1 MQQDYKYLQSLSLF
15 SISSTIGDIKRFKEI
30 AGLTYEEGFGFVL
43 EKARLRFG
51 VPIECRIRCFL
62 KQCAGMWQPKA
73 DEEFA
78 PRIRILLTKLG
89 PSFVKLG
96 QVLSLRPDL
105 LPQEITSELS
115 KLTNQVP
122 SFPFTQVKQV
132 IENDLDKPLEK
143 LFKHFDRV
151 PLAAASLAQVHK
163 AVLFDGTKVAVKVQR
178 PGIRYTI
185 EKDIH
190 IMTFFARMIETYVP
204 EWRTY
209 RPLQLVKE
217 FADTIGRELD
227 FTIEA
232 IHAKRFAQ
240 MFTGDD
246 TVKVAKIFKDHS
258 SKNVLTMELIEG
270 INLGDAKALA
280 HAKIDKKVLA
290 QNGVTALLRQVFVEG
305 FFHADPHPGNYFAL
319 PGNVFA
325 FIDYGMAGR
334 MMEKD
339 RLELASFFISFLNQD
354 SESAIKHL
362 LHIVD
367 AKYATNLP
375 SFEHDVD
382 DILHE
387 WYGAKLKEVSLTQ
400 AFFRIMESGRK
411 NNIYFPSSFAFLGK
425 SLLTT
430 ESMGFALDPEFDFG
444 QQMKPY
450 IAKIIR
456 EELNPVKARTKILD
470 QSLDYINYAQT
481 FPDMTMRLLEKLD
494 SGEVGVKI
502 NTDELEELEQK
513 IAVSGYRQ
521 LITTILVMI
530 IIAVGITYLIQAK
543 LFNLHLSVGTFGI
556 VLLVILLLWIW
567 RK

>member
-1 MQQDYKYLQSLSLF
+1 MSILSLPDA
-15 SISSTIGDIKRFKEI
+15 IGDIKRFRTI
-30 AGLTYEEGFGFVL
+30 AGLVFEEGFSFAL
-43 EKARLRFG
+43 EKSRLRWG

-62 KQCAGMWQPKA
+62 KQCVGMWHPQPSS
-73 DEEFA
+73 DY
-78 PRIRILLTKLG
+78 PTRLRILLTMLG

-105 LPQEITSELS
+105 LPVELTNELS

-122 SFPFTQVKQV
+122 PFPYAQAKQI
-132 IENDLDKPLEK
+132 IERDLGKPLEK
-143 LFKHFDRV
+143 LFKHFDKE

-163 AVLFDGTKVAVKVQR
+163 AVLFNDTKVAVKVQR
-178 PGIRYTI
+178 PAIREMI

-190 IMTFFARMIETYVP
+190 IMAFFARLVEERVP
-204 EWRTY
+204 EWRMY
-209 RPLQLVKE
+209 RPTAIVRE

-232 IHAKRFAQ
+232 IHAKRFAA
-240 MFTGDD
+240 MFAEDPTI
-246 TVKVAKIFKDHS
+246 KVASIFKDQS

-270 INLGDAKALA
+270 IKLDDEGALAKAS
-280 HAKIDKKVLA
+280 IDKKILA
-290 QNGVTALLRQVFVEG
+290 QNGVNALLRQVFVEG

-325 FIDYGMAGR
+325 FIDYGMVGR

-339 RLELASFFISFLNQD
+339 RLELASFFISFLNED

-367 AKYATNLP
+367 AGNATNLP

-387 WYGAKLKEVSLTQ
+387 WYGAKLKDISLVQ
-400 AFFRIMESGRK
+400 AFYRIMESGRK
-411 NNIYFPSSFAFLGK
+411 NNIYFPSSFAYLGK

-430 ESMGFALDPEFDFG
+430 ESMGFALDPEFDFAKE
-444 QQMKPY
+444 MKPY
-450 IAKIIR
+450 VKKIIK
-456 EELNPVKARTKILD
+456 EELNPVKVKTKILD
-470 QSLDYINYAQT
+470 QSLDYINFAQT
-481 FPDMTMRLLEKLD
+481 LPEITMRLLEKLD

-502 NTDELEELEQK
+502 NTEELLEFEKK
-513 IAVSGYRQ
+513 ISSSGYKK
-521 LITTILVMI
+521 LIATIIMMVL
-530 IIAVGITYLIQAK
+530 IALGISYLIQYSI
-543 LFNLHLSVGTFGI
+543 LNLHLSVGTFGI
-556 VLLVILLLWIW
+556 VLLIILLAWLW

>member
-1 MQQDYKYLQSLSLF
+1 M
-15 SISSTIGDIKRFKEI
+15 SILTLADTIGDIKRFQTI
-30 AGLTYEEGFGFVL
+30 AGLVYEEGFTFVL
-43 EKARLRFG
+43 EKARLAWG
-51 VPIECRIRCFL
+51 VPIECRIRCFF
-62 KQCAGMWQPKA
+62 KQCAGMWQPQPSGDYA
-73 DEEFA
+73 A
-78 PRIRILLTKLG
+78 RLRVLLIKLG

-96 QVLSLRPDL
+96 QVLSLRSDL
-105 LPQEITSELS
+105 LPHELTSELS

-122 SFPFTQVKQV
+122 PFPYTQAKQI
-132 IENDLDKPLEK
+132 IEKDLEKPLEK
-143 LFKHFDRV
+143 LFKHFDKE

-178 PGIRYTI
+178 PGIRHVI

-190 IMTFFARMIETYVP
+190 ILAFFARIVEERIP
-204 EWRTY
+204 EWRVY
-209 RPLQLVKE
+209 RPIFLVRE
-217 FADTIGRELD
+217 FAETIGRELD

-232 IHAKRFAQ
+232 IHAKRFEE
-240 MFTGDD
+240 MFSQDKTI
-246 TVKVAKIFKDHS
+246 KVAHVFKEYS

-270 INLGDAKALA
+270 VKLDDEKALMRA
-280 HAKIDKKVLA
+280 NIDKKILA
-290 QNGVTALLRQVFVEG
+290 QNGVNALLRQVFVEG

-334 MMEKD
+334 MMQKD
-339 RLELASFFISFLNQD
+339 RLELASFFISFLNED

-367 AKYATNLP
+367 ASQSSSLA

-387 WYGAKLKEVSLTQ
+387 WYGAKLKEVSLAGT
-400 AFFRIMESGRK
+400 FFRIMESGRK

-430 ESMGFALDPEFDFG
+430 ESMGYTLDPEFDLAKE
-444 QQMKPY
+444 MKPY
-450 IAKIIR
+450 IATIIKEEFNPKKI
-456 EELNPVKARTKILD
+456 KTKIFD

-481 FPDMTMRLLEKLD
+481 LPEMTMKLLEKLD
-494 SGEVGVKI
+494 SGEIGVKI
-502 NTDELEELEQK
+502 NTEELMEFEKK
-513 IAVSGYRQ
+513 ISSSGFKR
-521 LITTILVMI
+521 LVW
-530 IIAVGITYLIQAK
+530 
-543 LFNLHLSVGTFGI
+543 TFGI
-556 VLLVILLLWIW
+556 MLLGILLVWIW